1 MINTYTTTLPPPPP
15 APSSRAPLPTMRSFM
30 GFLGFLIL
38 AQMVGSAFLFMY
50 IFKRIDEVQTLM
62 SYHEDM
68 VVLKRIKQCE
78 NPRSDIKNT
87 HLDCGKVITDFQ
99 KLLPGIISRLK
110 DTEKAEMMKGQL
122 TSDQNQDSQEPKIV
136 AQLTVRSPSSLTSL
150 SGNTIKLWSKDHML
164 LTTRSVI
171 YEESTGSLRIKRPG
185 NYYIYSQTT
194 FVKKPRA
201 SPFSQCIVQKDISG
215 KETPLLRSYS
225 TPGRDVAA
233 KPYPELH
240 TLYQG
245 AVFTLKEDDRVYVNV
260 SDLSVLHWNGTAT
273 LFGLVLQ

>member
-1 MINTYTTTLPPPPP
+1 MINTYTTTVPPPPP
-15 APSSRAPLPTMRSFM
+15 VPSSRAPLPVMKSFI

-50 IFKRIDEVQTLM
+50 IFKRMDEVQTLM

-78 NPRSDIKNT
+78 KPSDIRNT
-87 HLDCGKVITDFQ
+87 HLDCGKVVTDFQ
-99 KLLPGIISRLK
+99 KLLPEIISRLR
-110 DTEKAEMMKGQL
+110 DTEKAEMVKGQL
-122 TSDQNQDSQEPKIV
+122 PSDQNQDSQDQKII
-136 AQLTVRSPSSLTSL
+136 AQLTVRSPSSLISL

-201 SPFSQCIVQKDISG
+201 SLFSQCIVQKDISG
-215 KETPLLRSYS
+215 KETLLLRSYS
-225 TPGRDVAA
+225 TPGRDVTA
-233 KPYPELH
+233 KPDPELH